1 VALRPPRKTLS
12 RRLLEHKLKGVLS
25 SLPLKPCPEADL
37 LCVDLGGVGRYRAW
51 LPNSRLL
58 TIDLDSQHRPQI
70 VSRAEAIPLSS
81 ASVDLVLSTEM
92 LEHCPEPA
100 RVAGEVHRV
109 LRPGG
114 ILVLTTPFV
123 YVVHGWPQDYYRFTA
138 SGLENLFR
146 GFSKVETLPFG
157 NRLMVAYDLVVG
169 FTPILSSWLNPG
181 LALLFRNATSRTCP
195 AGHLL
200 IATK

>member
-1 VALRPPRKTLS
+1 MGLRPPRKTLS

-25 SLPLKPCPEADL
+25 SLPLKPADP
-37 LCVDLGGVGRYRAW
+37 LCVDLGGVGRYREW
-51 LPNSRLL
+51 LPNFRLL
-58 TIDLDSQHRPQI
+58 TLDLDSDHRPQV
-70 VSRAEAIPLSS
+70 VSRAEAIPLRS

-123 YVVHGWPQDYYRFTA
+123 YVLHGWPHDYYRFTA
-138 SGLENLFR
+138 TGLQHLFR
-146 GFSKVETLPFG
+146 CFSKVETISFG
-157 NRLMVAYDLVVG
+157 NRLMVAYDLMVG

-181 LALLFRNATSRTCP
+181 LAFLFRNATSRTCP